1 MSAAERFT
9 LSKEE
14 RICSKKLINELFTGN
29 ERSMTAFPLRVV
41 FMKRTIVDDQPRTA
55 MLVSVPKRYFKH
67 AVDRNSVKRQVREA
81 YRKNKHALADII
93 ASMPGTGLSIA
104 FVWLSD
110 EPQPSGEVEASMVAL
125 LSRIGEKAHRIYDS
139 SRKAE
144 THPLTDQ
151 EQP

>member
-29 ERSMTAFPLRVV
+29 GRSMTAFPLRVV

-81 YRKNKHALADII
+81 FRRNKSII
-93 ASMPGTGLSIA
+93 TQNLTDDHEAVAMA
-104 FVWLSD
+104 FVWLTD
-110 EPQPSGEVEASMVAL
+110 EKFPSSEVENRMVRL
-125 LSRIGEKAHRIYDS
+125 LTRISEC
-139 SRKAE
+139 
-144 THPLTDQ
+144 L
-151 EQP
+151 